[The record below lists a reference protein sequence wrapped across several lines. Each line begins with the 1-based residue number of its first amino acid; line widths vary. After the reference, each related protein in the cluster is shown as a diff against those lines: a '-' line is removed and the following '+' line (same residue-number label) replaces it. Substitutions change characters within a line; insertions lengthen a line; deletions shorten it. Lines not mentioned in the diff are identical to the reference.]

1 MLLSYFKKKA
11 NIFNNFF
18 ASGCV
23 PLNNDSNIIDCQRY
37 MTNAKISAI
46 KFENNY
52 IINVIKALDPCKA
65 HRYDDISIRML
76 RSVIWLL

>member
-1 MLLSYFKKKA
+1 
-11 NIFNNFF
+11 
-18 ASGCV
+18 
-23 PLNNDSNIIDCQRY
+23 

-65 HRYDDISIRML
+65 HRYDDISISML

>member
-1 MLLSYFKKKA
+1 
-11 NIFNNFF
+11 
-18 ASGCV
+18 
-23 PLNNDSNIIDCQRY
+23 

-65 HRYDDISIRML
+65 HRYDDISITML
-76 RSVIWLL
+76 KHVTRLL